1 MLKINCPHC
10 KKEIEV
16 SEEKL
21 GEVVTCDSCKNSF
34 VAESVCEAD
43 HPDNGVVYKRKVYS
57 MKSIRQIRMWFHAF
71 FVVFLIQCVLL
82 TCLPVFS
89 VPGSSSD
96 YSASSSDYSALSSN
110 YSFFLFIFVL
120 LFLFVSFMLLLRAL
134 KESVPLIL
142 LDALLILA
150 PIFLYELCLLDDA
163 AAFCWLDIA
172 YVMAAF
178 CLLEII
184 RSSCKAIVILNASR
198 KHSSSKSS
206 WSVSACWRGFA
217 GTVRRNAGKLVVLS
231 FALFISA
238 IFLGDH
244 KSKIFYC
251 RDCGIGIEEKD
262 YVLWGEYTS
271 FGQNAYS
278 RFLDPEHR
286 CNHSRKVNI
295 TGAEDYDLTGS
306 ILDVVGHR
314 PDIDYYDRHTI
325 MVGDYPFSFFDGE
338 TEHHEYHDYQRES
351 EIRQEMIKRYMKT
364 YMKKRGK
371 RSSYY
376 GFLCEVEKQDPYFR
390 PYIRSM
396 LSGQLDRADLDHLDD
411 EYAKYRRNPSKYVY
425 LHASGSR

>member
-1 MLKINCPHC
+1 MQTG
-10 KKEIEV
+10 IELP
-16 SEEKL
+16 EEKL

-34 VAESVCEAD
+34 VSEGVCEED
-43 HPDNGVVYKRKVYS
+43 HPDNGVVYQRRVYS
-57 MKSIRQIRMWFHAF
+57 MKSILQIRMWFHAF

-96 YSASSSDYSALSSN
+96 YSALSSN
-110 YSFFLFIFVL
+110 YSFFLFIFL
-120 LFLFVSFMLLLRAL
+120 LFLLFVSFMLLLRAL
-134 KESVPLIL
+134 KKSVPLIL

-150 PIFLYELCLLDDA
+150 PILLYELCLLDDA
-163 AAFCWLDIA
+163 AASCWLDIA

-198 KHSSSKSS
+198 KHSSPKSS
-206 WSVSACWRGFA
+206 LSVSAYWRGFA

-238 IFLGDH
+238 FFLGDH
-244 KSKIFYC
+244 KSKLFYC

-295 TGAEDYDLTGS
+295 TGAEDYDLPGT
-306 ILDVVGHR
+306 IVEVVDHR
-314 PDIDYYDRHTI
+314 PDIDYYYEDKHTI
-325 MVGDYPFSFFDGE
+325 MVGDFPFVFSEGE
-338 TEHHEYHDYQRES
+338 TERHEFHDYQRES
-351 EIRQEMIKRYMKT
+351 EIRQETIKSYMKT

-390 PYIRSM
+390 PYIRNM
-396 LSGQLDRADLDHLDD
+396 LSGQLDRADLDHLED